1 MNQLIF
7 LANMLGIKDSLLYW
21 DYLLSQL
28 KSAYPNLEI
37 YTIWPT
43 SSSADNKVKPKQIR
57 SIKIPSLKHYDD
69 IWTTYRNKIISPL
82 FFFTL
87 LSKNRIVCNEFHITT
102 LYAILAKYFNPRL
115 KILLLVE
122 TDPRSMIKSGIK
134 QKYRIFITKKS
145 DLILTNN
152 LLGRNYL
159 IEKLKAREDK
169 ILTMPYLTSNIME
182 TRHKKERTDTVKLL
196 YVGQLIER
204 KNLFSLL
211 ECVKNISYSHSNIK
225 LTIVGE
231 GIQKNRLQL
240 FVEKNDLNGIVSFT
254 GKIPYRD
261 LSSYYYSSDIFIL
274 STSFDYRA
282 LVGFEALSSGL
293 AIITTIYDGA
303 RFEIVEENKN
313 GFIIDPYNIDDFT
326 SKIKTL
332 IEDKV
337 LLDSFKRY
345 SIEKSK
351 EYTKEIC
358 SNNLICAVKRLHDM

>member
-1 MNQLIF
+1 MSRFVF
-7 LANMLGIKDSLLYW
+7 LANTLGVDDSLLYW

-43 SSSADNKVKPKQIR
+43 SSSIDNTVKPRQIR
-57 SIKIPSLKHYDD
+57 SIKIPLFKRFKKIPSL
-69 IWTTYRNKIISPL
+69 L

-87 LSKNRIVCNEFHITT
+87 LSANRIMCNEFHITT
-102 LYAILAKYFNPRL
+102 LYAVLAKYFNPRL

-122 TDPRSMIKSGIK
+122 SDPRSIVISGMK
-134 QKYRIFITKKS
+134 QKYRVFIIKKV

-152 LLGRNYL
+152 LPGRNYL
-159 IEKLKAREDK
+159 TDKLKAREDK
-169 ILTMPYLTSNIME
+169 ILTMPYLTSNIVEM
-182 TRHKKERTDTVKLL
+182 RFNNKKTDIIKLL

-204 KNLFSLL
+204 KNLLCLL
-211 ECVKNISYSHSNIK
+211 KCIKNISHSHSNIE

-240 FVEKNDLNGIVSFT
+240 FAEKNGLNDIISFI
-254 GKIPYRD
+254 GKIPYSD

-274 STSFDYRA
+274 PTLFDYRA

-313 GFIIDPYNIDDFT
+313 GFIVDPDNIDDFT
-326 SKIKTL
+326 SKIKIL
-332 IEDKV
+332 IENKE
-337 LLDSFKRY
+337 LLTSFKMY
-345 SIEKSK
+345 SKEKSK

-358 SNNLICAVKRLHDM
+358 SNNLICAVKRLHDN

>member
-1 MNQLIF
+1 MSQFIF

-43 SSSADNKVKPKQIR
+43 SSSVDNKVKPKQIR
-57 SIKIPSLKHYDD
+57 SIKIPLYKKYFM
-69 IWTTYRNKIISPL
+69 IPYPL
-82 FFFTL
+82 FFFAL
-87 LSKNRIVCNEFHITT
+87 FSKERIICNEFHITT
-102 LYAILAKYFNPRL
+102 LYAVLAKYFNPRL
-115 KILLLVE
+115 RILLLVE
-122 TDPRSMIKSGIK
+122 SDPHSMIRSAMK
-134 QKYRIFITKKS
+134 QKYRVFITKNV

-152 LLGRNYL
+152 LLGENYL
-159 IEKLKAREDK
+159 TDKLKVKKDK
-169 ILTMPYLTSNIME
+169 IFTMPYLTSNVIE
-182 TRHKKERTDTVKLL
+182 TGRKEKKANIIKLL

-211 ECVKNISYSHSNIK
+211 KCIKNISYSHPGIE

-231 GIQKNRLQL
+231 GIQKNQLQL
-240 FVEKNDLNGIVSFT
+240 FVEKNGLNDIVSFT
-254 GKIPYRD
+254 GKILYHD

-274 STSFDYRA
+274 PTSFDYRA
-282 LVGFEALSSGL
+282 LVGFEALASGL

-313 GFIIDPYNIDDFT
+313 GFIVDPDNIDDFT
-326 SKIKTL
+326 SKIKNL
-332 IEDKV
+332 IENKI
-337 LLDSFKRY
+337 LLESFKKY
-345 SIEKSK
+345 SKEKSK

-358 SNNLICAVKRLHDM
+358 SANLICAVKRLHDM